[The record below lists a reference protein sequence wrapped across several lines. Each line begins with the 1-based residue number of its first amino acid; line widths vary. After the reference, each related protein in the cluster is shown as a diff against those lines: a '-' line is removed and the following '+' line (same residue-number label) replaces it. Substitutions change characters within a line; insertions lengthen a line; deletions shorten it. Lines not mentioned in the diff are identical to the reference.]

1 MDDFALPSR
10 REREKLKFFLKKC
23 FERVKHWILKN
34 LIHDIRLIE
43 KQYWSIETDR
53 DSLKF
58 LIAISIDQKTDSIDR
73 NCKKNEFLKINRI
86 WCNLSS
92 KHWKNYEKNAW
103 VWDEMIFTNP
113 RFKTQFSQK
122 FRFQT
127 ISPFFFS
134 SNKSVLRKTQVFF
147 KLSWLDQKHI
157 HWHVQCLAKS
167 NLCCVCN

>member
-1 MDDFALPSR
+1 MSSW
-10 REREKLKFFLKKC
+10 REREKLKKLLKKC

-127 ISPFFFS
+127 ISFLFFIL
-134 SNKSVLRKTQVFF
+134 SNKSVVHKTQSIFQT
-147 KLSWLDQKHI
+147 WLVRPKTHTI
-157 HWHVQCLAKS
+157 TCTMFSKE
-167 NLCCVCN
+167 